1 MTELTTRERVDA
13 ALARIEPRTK
23 AFIDGRFTDAADGR
37 TFACTSPIDGHTVGH
52 VAAGDAA
59 DVDRAVRAA
68 RTAFEDGRW
77 SRLAPKARKRIL
89 LAVAEHWE
97 THLDELALLETL
109 DVGKPIGD
117 STSVDIPNA
126 IGCMRWFAEAVD
138 KLYDEVAP
146 SPADVVATITREP
159 MGVVGAV
166 TPWNFALMISS
177 WKLAP
182 ALAVGNSVVLKPAEQ
197 SPLACLRAAELAVEA
212 GLPPGVLN
220 VVPGYGETAGQALGR
235 HMDVDCLAFTG
246 SAEIGKLFLTYSGE
260 SNMKPVSLE
269 CGGKTPQ
276 IVLADAGDLDT
287 IAEETA
293 WGIFFNQG
301 QVCNAGSRLLVQDRV
316 HDALMD
322 KVAAIARDITPG
334 DPRDP
339 ATKLGAL
346 VDATQQQRV
355 LDYIRLGREE
365 GARLALGGDAASP
378 VSGGCYVEPTIFD
391 DVAPEM
397 RIAREEIFGPVLS
410 TLTFRD
416 VDEAIRVGNAT
427 VYGLAAS
434 VWTTDID
441 TAHRMGKA
449 LRAGN
454 VWINCWDGGD
464 VGTPFGGYKQSGFGR
479 DKSLHAID
487 KYVQLKTTWVQLRG
501 G

>member
-1 MTELTTRERVDA
+1 
-13 ALARIEPRTK
+13 
-23 AFIDGRFTDAADGR
+23 
-37 TFACTSPIDGHTVGH
+37 
-52 VAAGDAA
+52 
-59 DVDRAVRAA
+59 
-68 RTAFEDGRW
+68 
-77 SRLAPKARKRIL
+77 
-89 LAVAEHWE
+89 
-97 THLDELALLETL
+97 
-109 DVGKPIGD
+109 
-117 STSVDIPNA
+117 
-126 IGCMRWFAEAVD
+126 
-138 KLYDEVAP
+138 
-146 SPADVVATITREP
+146 
-159 MGVVGAV
+159 
-166 TPWNFALMISS
+166 
-177 WKLAP
+177 
-182 ALAVGNSVVLKPAEQ
+182 
-197 SPLACLRAAELAVEA
+197 
-212 GLPPGVLN
+212 
-220 VVPGYGETAGQALGR
+220 
-235 HMDVDCLAFTG
+235 MDVDCLAFTG
-246 SAEIGKLFLTYSGE
+246 SAEIGKLFLTYSGQ

-322 KVAAIARDITPG
+322 KVAAIARDIAPG

-355 LDYIRLGREE
+355 LDYIRLGRDE

-416 VDEAIRVGNAT
+416 VEEAIRVGNAT

-434 VWTTDID
+434 VWTKDID

>member
-1 MTELTTRERVDA
+1 
-13 ALARIEPRTK
+13 
-23 AFIDGRFTDAADGR
+23 
-37 TFACTSPIDGHTVGH
+37 
-52 VAAGDAA
+52 
-59 DVDRAVRAA
+59 
-68 RTAFEDGRW
+68 
-77 SRLAPKARKRIL
+77 
-89 LAVAEHWE
+89 
-97 THLDELALLETL
+97 
-109 DVGKPIGD
+109 
-117 STSVDIPNA
+117 
-126 IGCMRWFAEAVD
+126 
-138 KLYDEVAP
+138 
-146 SPADVVATITREP
+146 
-159 MGVVGAV
+159 
-166 TPWNFALMISS
+166 MISA

-220 VVPGYGETAGQALGR
+220 VVPGFGETAGQALGR

-276 IVLADAGDLDT
+276 IVLADAGDLDE

-322 KVAAIARDITPG
+322 KVAAIAREITPG

-339 ATKLGAL
+339 ATTLGAL
-346 VDATQQQRV
+346 VDATQQRRV

-365 GARLALGGDAASP
+365 GARLALGGEAASP

-391 DVAPEM
+391 DVAPGM

-416 VDEAIRVGNAT
+416 AEEAVRVGNAT

-434 VWTTDID
+434 VWTKDID

-487 KYVQLKTTWVQLRG
+487 KYVQLKTTWVQVRG